1 MECDVD
7 KKLNDENASNKTAI
21 NPENVSSKNSSDGK
35 RKRKRP
41 RTKALRRTI
50 REKIEI
56 ALCTSDSPIQ
66 DILETDMDCI
76 VSAPLSSII
85 KLLKLDTDE
94 YQKLSCKALIS
105 IGNCSK
111 FFSITGDSTD
121 TLQLVLKSNGL
132 DHSSTVVYVD
142 NLPHGCK
149 VDLLEKWASA
159 FGTVV
164 FVHPIM
170 KRKIN
175 PNKGSLAS
183 NLSTSAEVSASTACT
198 GGFFQSAFIKF
209 LDEQSPVDFVKFHQL
224 LRKKAGSRR
233 RKKLKLERKKTMG
246 RNSVSKIRKKNKM
259 RKKQPRK
266 KSRKKVDSSAKS
278 QTQKVKNGEGEISG
292 DLGTVQFWFTRL
304 GFSYSETVETG
315 ATYAEKPA
323 MGVDNS
329 SVIVRD
335 EDGNCSRRKKRKRRL
350 SYGVDDILVKKPK
363 AIIDETASKRI
374 TVLGMRDIGVAE
386 KIGIEDAKANGFK
399 NAGLKKAIK
408 SDVAEGDHEIKDIKM
423 EAAHRFMIV
432 KHIKKLKVIVT
443 DESSE
448 KTFRDVGT
456 DVPEEFLLSEVGA
469 AAKKRKRVHRQKR
482 RSDKSKNRNLRPKK
496 YFHNIQACSL
506 NTFQKLRAR
515 YLELQKQ
522 QMIQLKANLKKKGIP
537 SKVSGL
543 SRKEWKRKRGRCRLM
558 MRAAKLR
565 EKYADLSH
573 CIPKED
579 KLAVVQS

>member
-7 KKLNDENASNKTAI
+7 KKSDDENLGHASNKTAI
-21 NPENVSSKNSSDGK
+21 NPGNVSSKNSSHGK

-105 IGNCSK
+105 IGNLSR
-111 FFSITGDSTD
+111 FFSITGDSAD

-149 VDLLEKWASA
+149 VDSLEKWASA

-170 KRKIN
+170 ERKIN
-175 PNKGSLAS
+175 PNKGSSAS
-183 NLSTSAEVSASTACT
+183 NVSTSAEVSTSTACT

-209 LDEQSPVDFVKFHQL
+209 LDEQSPVDFIKFHQL
-224 LRKKAGSRR
+224 LRKKAGNKR

-259 RKKQPRK
+259 RKKKPK
-266 KSRKKVDSSAKS
+266 KKPGKRPIAVLKVRHKRSKMKKVS
-278 QTQKVKNGEGEISG
+278 
-292 DLGTVQFWFTRL
+292 
-304 GFSYSETVETG
+304 SETVETG
-315 ATYAEKPA
+315 ATDAEKLA

-329 SVIVRD
+329 NDVVKG
-335 EDGNCSRRKKRKRRL
+335 EDGNYSRWRKRKRRS

-363 AIIDETASKRI
+363 AITDES
-374 TVLGMRDIGVAE
+374 
-386 KIGIEDAKANGFK
+386 NGFK
-399 NAGLKKAIK
+399 SAGPKKASVK
-408 SDVAEGDHEIKDIKM
+408 SDVAEGDHEIKDI
-423 EAAHRFMIV
+423 EIEVGDRFTTV
-432 KHIKKLKVIVT
+432 KDIKKLKVIVT
-443 DESSE
+443 DEPSE

-482 RSDKSKNRNLRPKK
+482 RNDTSKNRNLRPKK
-496 YFHNIQACSL
+496 YFHNIQAYSL

-522 QMIQLKANLKKKGIP
+522 QMIQLKASLKKKGVP

-543 SRKEWKRKRGRCRLM
+543 TKKEWKRKRGRCRIM

-565 EKYADLSH
+565 EKYADLSLH
-573 CIPKED
+573 PKGG
-579 KLAVVQS
+579 

>member
-7 KKLNDENASNKTAI
+7 KKSDDENLGHASNKTAI
-21 NPENVSSKNSSDGK
+21 NPGNVSSKNSSHGK

-105 IGNCSK
+105 IGNLSR
-111 FFSITGDSTD
+111 FFSITGDSAD

-149 VDLLEKWASA
+149 VDSLEKWASA

-170 KRKIN
+170 ERKIN
-175 PNKGSLAS
+175 PNKGSSAS
-183 NLSTSAEVSASTACT
+183 NVSTSAEVSTSTACT

-209 LDEQSPVDFVKFHQL
+209 LDEQSPVDFIKFHQL
-224 LRKKAGSRR
+224 LRKKAGNKR

-259 RKKQPRK
+259 RKKKPK
-266 KSRKKVDSSAKS
+266 KKPGKKADSSAKS
-278 QTQKVKNGEGEISG
+278 QTQKVKNEE
-292 DLGTVQFWFTRL
+292 
-304 GFSYSETVETG
+304 ETVETG
-315 ATYAEKPA
+315 ATDAEKLA

-329 SVIVRD
+329 NDVVKG
-335 EDGNCSRRKKRKRRL
+335 EDGNYSRWRKRKRRS

-363 AIIDETASKRI
+363 AI
-374 TVLGMRDIGVAE
+374 
-386 KIGIEDAKANGFK
+386 
-399 NAGLKKAIK
+399 
-408 SDVAEGDHEIKDIKM
+408 
-423 EAAHRFMIV
+423 
-432 KHIKKLKVIVT
+432 T
-443 DESSE
+443 DEITDEPSE

-482 RSDKSKNRNLRPKK
+482 RNDTSKNRNLRPKK
-496 YFHNIQACSL
+496 YFHNIQAYSL

-522 QMIQLKANLKKKGIP
+522 QMIQLKASLKKKGVP

-543 SRKEWKRKRGRCRLM
+543 TKKEWKRKRGRCRI
-558 MRAAKLR
+558 
-565 EKYADLSH
+565 SH

-579 KLAVVQS
+579 KLADVQN

>member
-278 QTQKVKNGEGEISG
+278 QTQKVKNGE
-292 DLGTVQFWFTRL
+292 
-304 GFSYSETVETG
+304 ETVETG

-363 AIIDETASKRI
+363 AIIDEK
-374 TVLGMRDIGVAE
+374 